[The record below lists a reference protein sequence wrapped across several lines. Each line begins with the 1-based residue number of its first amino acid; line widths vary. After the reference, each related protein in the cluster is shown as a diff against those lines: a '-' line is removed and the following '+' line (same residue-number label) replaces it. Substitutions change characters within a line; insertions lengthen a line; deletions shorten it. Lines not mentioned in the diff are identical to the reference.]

1 MHGTAYSN
9 FSLYNFTKIL
19 IHPLLYDTQ
28 KHNIYIVAMATVMAA
43 MCQVVVGWP

>member
-1 MHGTAYSN
+1 MHDTAYS
-9 FSLYNFTKIL
+9 SLQFYKNL

-28 KHNIYIVAMATVMAA
+28 SIIYIVAMATVMAA